1 MLLSNIKFPL
11 AKFPKTSN
19 YNHFPFSNIS
29 SVGSKKV
36 LSSGKMKVL
45 IDGYTYFNSPSHPL
59 EAELHHQEFN
69 EAADNGIGILPF
81 FQGKNILLTGATG
94 LLGKVL
100 VEKILRSMSVGKIYV
115 LIKAKDKEAALT
127 RLTNEITNSDLFK
140 TLKQELGDS
149 YEAMVREKLVPIAGN
164 ICEPNLG
171 MDSESIA
178 RVRKD
183 VDVIIQ
189 SAASTIL
196 NDRYDLLV
204 DANMSAP
211 QRLMRFAKTCNNL
224 TLFAHISTA
233 YVSGKREGLIME
245 RPFIM
250 GENGRKEELYDESTL
265 LDIIEENNLILKS
278 SSSTTNHDL
287 TKNLKRL
294 AQDRATLFGWHNSY
308 HMTKAMGEMA
318 LDDIRGDVP
327 LLIIRPTVIESTYKE
342 PFPGWIQGNRMFDPV
357 IMAYGKGQLPGFFG
371 DSQVI
376 MDIIPVDMVA
386 NTTIAAIAKEGN
398 MHGPHPQPRVYHVAS
413 SATNPL
419 LYSDFFEYLFHY
431 FNSSP
436 LIPSQEISR
445 IKYFDNFQDF
455 SEYTRNA
462 IHGDKEKMP
471 LKSQNQAK
479 AKAAYAD
486 KLCKLYEFIGF
497 FNARFDT
504 GNTEKLIEAMSKEE
518 KLSFEVD
525 ARNIEWKKYFE
536 EIHIPGLIK
545 HIINGTI

>member
-1 MLLSNIKFPL
+1 MRDECFVKW
-11 AKFPKTSN
+11 
-19 YNHFPFSNIS
+19 
-29 SVGSKKV
+29 KKV
-36 LSSGKMKVL
+36 LY
-45 IDGYTYFNSPSHPL
+45 DGYTYFNSPCHPL

-69 EAADNGIGILPF
+69 AAADTGIGILPF
-81 FQGKNILLTGATG
+81 FHGKNILLTGATG

-100 VEKILRSMSVGKIYV
+100 VEKILRSMSVGKIYL
-115 LIKAKDKEAALT
+115 LIKAKDKEAAST

-140 TLKQELGDS
+140 TLKEELGDS
-149 YEAMVREKLVPIAGN
+149 YETMIREKLIPIAGN

-171 MDSESIA
+171 MDSQSIA
-178 RVRKD
+178 QVRKD

-189 SAASTIL
+189 SAASTVL

-245 RPFIM
+245 KPFIM
-250 GENGRKEELYDESTL
+250 GGNGRKEEYCVESAL
-265 LDIIEENNLILKS
+265 LDLVEENNLILKLSS
-278 SSSTTNHDL
+278 SSSTQHDL

-294 AQDRATLFGWHNSY
+294 AQDRATEFGWHNSY

-318 LDDIRGDVP
+318 LDEIRGDVP
-327 LLIIRPTVIESTYKE
+327 LLIIRPTVIESTYRD

-371 DSQVI
+371 DSQVV
-376 MDIIPVDMVA
+376 MDVIPVDMVA

-398 MHGPHPQPRVYHVAS
+398 MHRPQPQPSVYHVAS

-431 FNSSP
+431 FNSAP
-436 LIPSQEISR
+436 LIPSQKISR

-455 SEYTRNA
+455 SEYTRNS
-462 IHGDKEKMP
+462 INGDEKMT
-471 LKSQNQAK
+471 LKSRNQAK
-479 AKAAYAD
+479 AKVAYAN

-497 FNARFDT
+497 FSARFDT
-504 GNTEKLIEAMSKEE
+504 SNTKKLIEAMSKEE
-518 KLSFEVD
+518 RVSFEVD
-525 ARNIEWKKYFE
+525 ASNIEWKKYFE

-545 HIINGTI
+545 HMVNGSM